1 MSRTALLLILTSSLA
16 ACGGDAPPAQAP
28 ASTTAAAPASAPPA
42 AESAPA
48 PAMDAM
54 DSAAMADDDAV
65 SYDPIDVSK
74 LDNAWW
80 RQYSAGG

>member
-48 PAMDAM
+48 PAMD
-54 DSAAMADDDAV
+54 STAMADDDAV